1 MTDVDRGR
9 RTAAWGALVL
19 TGTVASAVAVTGF
32 LLADRY
38 RPGASFDDP
47 EQFQPGR
54 LVEVNEAVIGVL
66 SGLALALVM
75 ATVVPRVRR
84 AFRLSWWS
92 AGAALVAFV
101 ATFITGVTRDQVQYE
116 QLGLWAVTVGTDL
129 EGYRVVTDDDVR
141 FAVVNGT
148 EVTPSTYE
156 TILVVHLVAPLV
168 VLLAL
173 AVIGWDLRRRRPP
186 AVGQNSR
193 SVVDSMPR
201 SSS

>member
-1 MTDVDRGR
+1 MTDVERGR
-9 RTAAWGALVL
+9 RVAAWGALTL
-19 TGTVASAVAVTGF
+19 TAAIAGAVTATGF

-38 RPGASFDDP
+38 RPGARFGDP
-47 EQFQPGR
+47 EQFEPGR

-101 ATFITGVTRDQVQYE
+101 ATFITGVTREELQYD
-116 QLGLWAVTVGTDL
+116 QLGLWAVTVGADL
-129 EGYRVVTDDDVR
+129 EGYRVATGDDVR
-141 FAVVNGT
+141 FAIVNGT

-156 TILVVHLVAPLV
+156 AVLVVHLVAPLV
-168 VLLAL
+168 VLVAL
-173 AVIGWDLRRRRPP
+173 AVIAWDLRRRRSP
-186 AVGQNSR
+186 AIGQKSR

>member
-1 MTDVDRGR
+1 VTDVDRGR
-9 RTAAWGALVL
+9 RAAAWGAVVL
-19 TGTVASAVAVTGF
+19 TGAMATAVAVTGF

-38 RPGASFDDP
+38 RPGASFGDP
-47 EQFQPGR
+47 ERFEPGR

-92 AGAALVAFV
+92 AGAAVVAFV
-101 ATFITGVTRDQVQYE
+101 ATFTTGVTRDQVQYD
-116 QLGLWAVTVGTDL
+116 QLGLWAVTAGTDV
-129 EGYRVVTDDDVR
+129 EGYRVVTGEDVR

-156 TILVVHLVAPLV
+156 AVLVVHLAAPLV
-168 VLLAL
+168 VLVAL